1 MKHRL
6 DVNQVG
12 AGSVRR
18 GGRSRLAFTLIELLV
33 VIAIIAILAAL
44 LLPALARAKAKAQ
57 LANCLSNLKQL
68 GLTSIMYLGYDADQ
82 FPYSGRYW
90 PQMPFVD
97 LLKLYNPYIST
108 NNRGFFRCPA
118 ARGRGWNLEWTIING
133 ASCGISTN
141 DLLFPCSYYHYYQF
155 YMDDTG
161 STLAVRKLSEV
172 RYPTRKAQSSCFAAS
187 AGSAAVVGHGT
198 KGLSLMFVDGH
209 AQFALYPQLN
219 PGTLGGY
226 NLDWTDGGLQGADLH

>member
-1 MKHRL
+1 MKRGL

-12 AGSVRR
+12 VGAST
-18 GGRSRLAFTLIELLV
+18 GGWMSRLAFTLIELLV

-44 LLPALARAKAKAQ
+44 LLPALAKAKSKAQ
-57 LANCLSNLKQL
+57 LANCISNLKQL
-68 GLTSIMYLGYDADQ
+68 GLTSIMYHGDNSDQ

-108 NNRGFFRCPA
+108 NNRGFFRCPTDL
-118 ARGRGWNLEWTIING
+118 GKGWNFEWTIING
-133 ASCGISTN
+133 AGSGISTN

-161 STLAVRKLSEV
+161 NHLALRKVSEV
-172 RYPTRKAQSSCFAAS
+172 RYPTRKAQAPCFAAS

-198 KGLSLMFVDGH
+198 KGMALMFVDGH
-209 AQFALYPQLN
+209 SEFTFYSKMN
-219 PGTLGGY
+219 PGTLGNY
-226 NLDWTDGGLQGADLH
+226 NLDWTDGGLSGADLR

>member
-6 DVNQVG
+6 DVNQIRVCANAHG
-12 AGSVRR
+12 W
-18 GGRSRLAFTLIELLV
+18 RSRLAFTLIELLV

-44 LLPALARAKAKAQ
+44 LLPALARAKSKAQ
-57 LANCLSNLKQL
+57 LANCISNLKQL
-68 GLTSIMYLGYDADQ
+68 GLTSVMYHGDNADQ

-97 LLKLYNPYIST
+97 LLKFYNPYIST
-108 NNRGFFRCPA
+108 NNRGFFRCPTD
-118 ARGRGWNLEWTIING
+118 RGRGWNFEWTIING
-133 ASCGISTN
+133 AACGISTN

-155 YMDDTG
+155 YMADDA
-161 STLAVRKLSEV
+161 SRLAIRKVTEV

-198 KGLSLMFVDGH
+198 EGLSLMFVDGH
-209 AQFALYPQLN
+209 SQFARYKQLN
-219 PGTLGGY
+219 PGTLGTY
-226 NLDWTDGGLQGADLH
+226 NLDWTEDGLRGADLR